1 MLMLDRNYN
10 KLNSMKR
17 KPFLFRHRLAFILL
31 PVLITLAMLIP
42 LRQARI
48 NPDLNAYLPE
58 GIPAKQNLARIEGIF
73 GKYEPVILFFET
85 EDALAPATLER
96 IRDMSMEINR
106 MPEFEQVL
114 SLFDVKNIRGEEGA
128 MIVEPAVRY
137 IPATPKEREQL
148 REEIKGNE
156 MAYGLIVSR
165 DFHYTM
171 LLANPAKD
179 IADADAVSLL
189 EAAAAKY
196 PGTERVYF
204 NGTPY
209 LKREVQAK
217 ASRDLALLMP
227 IGLLLM
233 AGFLYFS
240 FREKR
245 GVLLPLAV
253 VAMSIIAALGLLPL
267 LGWELSIMAILVP
280 VMMIAVAN
288 NYGVHLISRYQELNA
303 HHPGWSMT
311 AIVRHALQHLNAPI
325 VLTGLTTIVGIL
337 GLAAHLMLPARQMGV
352 VSALG
357 IAFALGL
364 SLSFVPALLSGMKK
378 GRVQQSFVLERLT
391 VVDKVLAWFG
401 RITTRQPR
409 RVVAI
414 FAAFFFVAASGIALL
429 QVSINHENMMPKD
442 HALRVS
448 TQIADKSL
456 GGSKNVT
463 LLWEGDIKDPG
474 LLQRMEG
481 FQQGLSA
488 MPEVGNVISIATV
501 LRQMSKALNDPG
513 DPGYDRIPES
523 KEAVAQYLEL
533 YAMSGDPADLERL
546 VDFEYAHAAMNVQFR
561 AGDLRSFRKVIGK
574 VESLVSKDP
583 NCTLM
588 AGHALM
594 EKELAE
600 AVVRGQVY
608 SLVFAG
614 LAIALLMWLIFRS
627 LAAAWM
633 GSLPLVFALGC
644 NFGLMGFLGLDLDI
658 ASSLLS
664 SIAIGIGI
672 DYTIHLFWRLRAELA
687 GGADYVHAV
696 RKTLGATGRGIT
708 INAISVMLGFSV
720 LFLSA
725 LVLLK
730 TFAFLMIFSL
740 LLCLLCALVFI
751 PALCMLL
758 HPGFL
763 ARPHSFSHLKTASV

>member
-1 MLMLDRNYN
+1 
-10 KLNSMKR
+10 MKNA
-17 KPFLFRHRLAFILL
+17 PYIFRYRPAFILL

-58 GIPAKQNLARIEGIF
+58 DIPAKQNLARIEGIF

-85 EDALAPATLER
+85 DDALAPATLER
-96 IRDMSMEINR
+96 IRDMSREINR

-128 MIVEPAVRY
+128 MIVEPAVRN
-137 IPATPKEREQL
+137 IPTSLPERELL
-148 REEIKGNE
+148 RKEIKSNE

-165 DFHYTM
+165 DFRYTM
-171 LLANPAKD
+171 LLANPAND

-189 EAAAAKY
+189 EAVAARY

-204 NGTPY
+204 SGMPY

-217 ASRDLALLMP
+217 ATRDLALLMP

-233 AGFLYFS
+233 AGCLFFS

-245 GVLLPLAV
+245 GVLLPLSV
-253 VAMSIIAALGLLPL
+253 VTMSIIAALGLLPL
-267 LGWELSIMAILVP
+267 FGWELSIMAILVP

-311 AIVRHALQHLNAPI
+311 AIVRHALRQLNAPI

-337 GLAAHLMLPARQMGV
+337 GLAAHVMLPARQMGV

-364 SLSFVPALLSGMKK
+364 SLTFVPALLSGMKK
-378 GRVQQSFVLERLT
+378 GKVQQSFVLERHT
-391 VVDKVLAWFG
+391 AVDKVLAWFG
-401 RITTRQPR
+401 RITTLRPR
-409 RVVAI
+409 RVVAV

-429 QVSINHENMMPKD
+429 TVSINHENMMPKD

-448 TQIADKSL
+448 TQIADKQL

-463 LLWEGDIKDPG
+463 LLWEGDIKDPA
-474 LLQRMEG
+474 LLQRMDS
-481 FQQGLSA
+481 FQQGLSD
-488 MPEVGNVISIATV
+488 MPEAGNVISIATV

-513 DPGYDRIPES
+513 EAGYDRIPES
-523 KEAVAQYLEL
+523 AEAVAQYLEL
-533 YAMSGDPADLERL
+533 YAMSGDPADLEQL
-546 VDFEYAHAAMNVQFR
+546 VDFDYTNAAMNVQFR

-574 VESLVSKDP
+574 IESLVEREP

-588 AGHALM
+588 AGYALM

-672 DYTIHLFWRLRAELA
+672 DYTIHLFWRLKAELA
-687 GGADYVHAV
+687 GGADYAQAV

-725 LVLLK
+725 LMLLK

-751 PALCMLL
+751 PALCVLL
-758 HPGFL
+758 KPGFL
-763 ARPHSFSHLKTASV
+763 VRHNSISHFKTASV